1 MYAINRFSESGED
14 QPPLTGVY
22 AVHNELQRAK
32 RMFEGD
38 FVGPESFASDK
49 DGRYYAVNMQELKL
63 DIVGLYC

>member
-14 QPPLTGVY
+14 QPSLTGVY

-38 FVGPESFASDK
+38 FIGPESFASDK
-49 DGRYYAVNMQELKL
+49 DGWFCIVNIQEL
-63 DIVGLYC
+63 